1 MRQKAS
7 PHGILCKVLL
17 CSIIDLSYFLGM
29 ETEPHKE
36 IVPNQPTQSVTSTS
50 TVVAI
55 PAKRSLGPWRVLRNR
70 NYALLFW
77 GQLISS
83 AGTQMQVVAVSWQ
96 VYLLTHSAVA
106 LGLIGLVQAI
116 PRLIF
121 SLVGGILADAFDR
134 RKLLFIIELLLA
146 STSAVLAL
154 CTVFHVINI
163 VIIYIV
169 VLIAGSVSAFEFPT
183 RQAIVPS
190 LVRREEMID
199 ALSLNTVMMQL
210 TLIIGPTA
218 GGFAIAWIGV
228 ANTYW
233 FDVISY
239 FVVIGSLLL
248 MVVPRIPAEKRAQ
261 AGIGALVDGM
271 KFLRAHP
278 VILAVLSLDFF
289 ATFFGSPKALL
300 PVYASDILHVGPQG
314 LGILLAATSIGAVSL
329 APFTGL
335 IGRIPRQGLGV
346 VLAIIVWGLCIT
358 AFGLS
363 PGPLWL
369 GVLFLAGSGAADM
382 VSMILRN
389 LVIQLTTPD
398 EFRGR
403 ISAVNAMFVMGG
415 PMLGQFESGLVA
427 GLFTPEFSVVSGGLA
442 CIFAA
447 LAIVAL
453 VPSLIRVKVK

>member
-1 MRQKAS
+1 MKIEPQKEGVS
-7 PHGILCKVLL
+7 K
-17 CSIIDLSYFLGM
+17 
-29 ETEPHKE
+29 EPA
-36 IVPNQPTQSVTSTS
+36 QSVSTTS

-55 PAKRSLGPWRVLRNR
+55 PVKRSLGPWRVLRNR

-96 VYLLTHSAVA
+96 VYLLTHSAIA

-121 SLVGGILADAFDR
+121 SLVGGVFADVFDR
-134 RKLLFIIELLLA
+134 RKLLLIIEIVLA

-154 CTVFHVINI
+154 CTIFHVINI
-163 VIIYIV
+163 AIIIVV
-169 VLIAGSVSAFEFPT
+169 VLIAASVSAFEFPT

-199 ALSLNTVMMQL
+199 ALSLNTAMMQL
-210 TLIIGPTA
+210 TFIIGATA

-261 AGIGALVDGM
+261 AGFGALVDGM
-271 KFLRAHP
+271 KFLQAHP

-289 ATFFGSPKALL
+289 ATFFGSPRALL
-300 PVYASDILHVGPQG
+300 PVYARDILHVGPEG
-314 LGILLAATSIGAVSL
+314 LGILLAATSIGAVAL

-335 IGRIPRQGLGV
+335 IGRI
-346 VLAIIVWGLCIT
+346 
-358 AFGLS
+358 
-363 PGPLWL
+363 
-369 GVLFLAGSGAADM
+369 
-382 VSMILRN
+382 
-389 LVIQLTTPD
+389 
-398 EFRGR
+398 
-403 ISAVNAMFVMGG
+403 
-415 PMLGQFESGLVA
+415 
-427 GLFTPEFSVVSGGLA
+427 
-442 CIFAA
+442 
-447 LAIVAL
+447 
-453 VPSLIRVKVK
+453 

>member
-1 MRQKAS
+1 MTIEPQKETVKDQAGQATS
-7 PHGILCKVLL
+7 P
-17 CSIIDLSYFLGM
+17 
-29 ETEPHKE
+29 
-36 IVPNQPTQSVTSTS
+36 STS
-50 TVVAI
+50 AEAI
-55 PAKRSLGPWRVLRNR
+55 SAKRSLGPWKVLRNR

-83 AGTQMQVVAVSWQ
+83 AGTQMQVVAVAWQ
-96 VYLLTHSAVA
+96 VYLLTNSAIA
-106 LGLIGLVQAI
+106 LGLIGLLQAI

-121 SLVGGILADAFDR
+121 SLVGGVFADVFDR
-134 RKLLFIIELLLA
+134 RKLLIVIELVLA
-146 STSAVLAL
+146 AMSAVLAL
-154 CTVFHVINI
+154 CTILHVINI
-163 VIIYIV
+163 VIIFVV
-169 VLIAGSVSAFEFPT
+169 VLIAASVSAFEFPT
-183 RQAIVPS
+183 RQAIIPG
-190 LVRREEMID
+190 LVRREEMAD
-199 ALSLNTVMMQL
+199 ALSLSMVMMQL
-210 TLIIGPTA
+210 TFIIGPTA

-261 AGIGALVDGM
+261 ASIGALVDGM

-289 ATFFGSPKALL
+289 ATFFGSPRALL
-300 PVYASDILHVGPQG
+300 PIYASDILHIGPQG
-314 LGILLAATSIGAVSL
+314 LGILMAATPIGAVAL

-335 IGRIPRQGLGV
+335 IGRISRQGLGV

-363 PGPLWL
+363 PTPLWL
-369 GVLFLAGSGAADM
+369 GVLFLAGAGAADM
-382 VSMILRN
+382 VSMILRG

-403 ISAVNAMFVMGG
+403 ISAVNAMFVIGG

-442 CIFAA
+442 CIFAT

-453 VPSLIRVKVK
+453 VPSLLRVKVK

>member
-1 MRQKAS
+1 MK
-7 PHGILCKVLL
+7 
-17 CSIIDLSYFLGM
+17 
-29 ETEPHKE
+29 TEPQKE
-36 IVPNQPTQSVTSTS
+36 AVSDQRSQPASATASE
-50 TVVAI
+50 VAL
-55 PAKRSLGPWRVLRNR
+55 PAKRSLGPWRALRNR

-83 AGTQMQVVAVSWQ
+83 AGTQMQVVAVAWQ
-96 VYLLTHSAVA
+96 VYLLTHSAIA

-121 SLVGGILADAFDR
+121 SLVGGVFADVFDR
-134 RKLLFIIELLLA
+134 RKMLIVIEVVLA
-146 STSAVLAL
+146 TMSAVLAL
-154 CTVFHVINI
+154 CTILHVINI

-169 VLIAGSVSAFEFPT
+169 VLIAASVSAFEFPT
-183 RQAIVPS
+183 RQAIIPS
-190 LVRREEMID
+190 LVRREEMPN
-199 ALSLNTVMMQL
+199 ALSLSMVMMQL
-210 TLIIGPTA
+210 TSIIGPTA

-233 FDVISY
+233 FDVISF

-261 AGIGALVDGM
+261 AGIGALADSM

-289 ATFFGSPKALL
+289 ATFFGSPRALL
-300 PVYASDILHVGPQG
+300 PVYASDIMHIGPQG
-314 LGILLAATSIGAVSL
+314 LGILMAATSIGAVAL

-335 IGRIPRQGLGV
+335 IGRITRQGLGV
-346 VLAIIVWGLCIT
+346 ALAIIVWGLCII

-363 PGPLWL
+363 PSPLWL
-369 GVLFLAGSGAADM
+369 GVLFLAGAGAADM
-382 VSMILRN
+382 VSMILRG
-389 LVIQLTTPD
+389 LVVQLTTPD

-403 ISAVNAMFVMGG
+403 ISAVNAMFVIGG

-427 GLFTPEFSVVSGGLA
+427 GLVTPEFSVISGGLA
-442 CIFAA
+442 CVFAT

-453 VPSLIRVKVK
+453 VPGLLRVKVK

>member
-1 MRQKAS
+1 MTIEPRKETVS
-7 PHGILCKVLL
+7 
-17 CSIIDLSYFLGM
+17 S
-29 ETEPHKE
+29 TEPR
-36 IVPNQPTQSVTSTS
+36 SSS
-50 TVVAI
+50 SSAVAL
-55 PAKRSLGPWRVLRNR
+55 PAKRSLGPWSVLRNR

-83 AGTQMQVVAVSWQ
+83 AGTQMQVVAVAWQ
-96 VYLLTHSAVA
+96 VYLLTHSAIA

-121 SLVGGILADAFDR
+121 SLVGGVLADALDR
-134 RKLLFIIELLLA
+134 RKLLIVIEVVLA
-146 STSAVLAL
+146 SMSAVLAL
-154 CTVFHVINI
+154 CTIFQVINM

-169 VLIAGSVSAFEFPT
+169 VLIAASVSAFEFPA
-183 RQAIVPS
+183 RQAIIPS
-190 LVRREEMID
+190 LVRREELAN
-199 ALSLNTVMMQL
+199 ALSLSSAMMQL
-210 TLIIGPTA
+210 TFIIGSTA

-233 FDVISY
+233 VDVISY
-239 FVVIGSLLL
+239 FAVIGSLLL
-248 MVVPRIPAEKRAQ
+248 VIVPRIPAHKRAQ
-261 AGIGALVDGM
+261 AGVGALIDGM
-271 KFLRAHP
+271 RFLRAHP

-300 PVYASDILHVGPQG
+300 PVYASDILHTGPVG
-314 LGILLAATSIGAVSL
+314 LGLLSAATSIGAVAL
-329 APFTGL
+329 VPFTGL
-335 IGRIPRQGLGV
+335 VGRITRRGLGV
-346 VLAIIVWGLCIT
+346 ALAIIVWGLCIA

-369 GVLFLAGSGAADM
+369 GVLFLAGAGAADM
-382 VSMILRN
+382 VSMILRG
-389 LVIQLTTPD
+389 LIIQLTTPD

-403 ISAVNAMFVMGG
+403 ISAVNAMFVIGG

-442 CIFAA
+442 CIFAT

-453 VPSLIRVKVK
+453 VPSLVRVKVK